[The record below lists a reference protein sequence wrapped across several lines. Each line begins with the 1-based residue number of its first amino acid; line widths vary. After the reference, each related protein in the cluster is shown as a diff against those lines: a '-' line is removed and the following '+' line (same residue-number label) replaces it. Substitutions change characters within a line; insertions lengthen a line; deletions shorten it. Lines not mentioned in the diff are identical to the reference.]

1 VIVLN
6 EMSTE
11 SKELDKNV
19 LKNKKTIESVSDL
32 YKIIY

>member
-6 EMSTE
+6 EILAE
-11 SKELDKNV
+11 SKELEEII

-32 YKIIY
+32 YKTIY

>member
-6 EMSTE
+6 DMSTE
-11 SKELDKNV
+11 SKELEKNV
-19 LKNKKTIESVSDL
+19 LKNKKIIESVSDL

>member
-6 EMSTE
+6 EMLAE
-11 SKELDKNV
+11 SRELEKIV
-19 LKNKKTIESVSDL
+19 LKNKKTIDSVSDL